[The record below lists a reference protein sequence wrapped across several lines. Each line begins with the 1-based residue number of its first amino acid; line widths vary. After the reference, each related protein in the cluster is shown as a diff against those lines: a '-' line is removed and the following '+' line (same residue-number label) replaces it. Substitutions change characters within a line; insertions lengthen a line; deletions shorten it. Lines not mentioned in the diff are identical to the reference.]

1 VLDAYPTINV
11 SIFFLYPIEE
21 TAMTQAD
28 ATRTRPFW
36 ATNLVRTCVN
46 VQVDE
51 TLLIVTDEP
60 LAYVRDTLLAEA
72 MTLQP
77 AALWSYTVPDR
88 QRPLTGL
95 PAQILNLAK
104 EVDAII
110 ALFAIVHMDE
120 RVSPRFI
127 QDLLTMYTGGARVA
141 VGGYITQD
149 ILDHE
154 VSADYQQIDELCSAL
169 ADRLQDA
176 ASIHITTSLGT
187 DLHLSVA
194 GRTWK
199 QDTGL
204 FRGPGWGNVPA
215 GEVFIARV
223 EESADGVLVID
234 ASLPGLALTEPVR
247 IRFERGRAVTIEGGA
262 GAAYLE
268 QAFKNVEGQPN
279 SDWSRV
285 IGEFGIGTN
294 PKARIQG
301 NIMTDEKVL
310 GTVHIALGRNDMWG
324 GKNAAP
330 IHLDGVVSQPTV
342 HIDGK
347 LLIDN
352 GRYVV
357 NV

>member
-1 VLDAYPTINV
+1 MRQSDDT
-11 SIFFLYPIEE
+11 S
-21 TAMTQAD
+21 
-28 ATRTRPFW
+28 TRPFW

-46 VQVDE
+46 VQAGE

-72 MTLQP
+72 VTVQP
-77 AALWSYTVPDR
+77 AELWSYTVPDS

-95 PAQILNLAK
+95 PTHLLQLSK
-104 EVDAII
+104 EANAII
-110 ALFAIVHMDE
+110 ALFAIVHAE
-120 RVSPRFI
+120 EQVSPTFI

-141 VGGYITQD
+141 VGGYITPD
-149 ILDHE
+149 ILEHE
-154 VSADYQQIDELCSAL
+154 LSADYQQIDELSSAL
-169 ADRLQDA
+169 ADRLQGA

-199 QDTGL
+199 RDTGL

-215 GEVFIARV
+215 GEVFIAPV
-223 EESADGVLVID
+223 EESADGLLVID
-234 ASLPGLALTEPVR
+234 ASLTGLALTEPVQ
-247 IRFERGRAVTIEGGA
+247 IRFERGRAVSIKGGA

-279 SDWSRV
+279 SDWARV

-294 PKARIQG
+294 PKARLQG

-310 GTVHIALGRNDMWG
+310 GTIHIALGRNDMWG
-324 GKNAAP
+324 GQNAAP
-330 IHLDGVVSQPTV
+330 LHLDGVVRQPTV
-342 HIDGK
+342 RIDGD
-347 LLIDN
+347 LVIDN
-352 GRYVV
+352 GRHLVHV
-357 NV
+357 E